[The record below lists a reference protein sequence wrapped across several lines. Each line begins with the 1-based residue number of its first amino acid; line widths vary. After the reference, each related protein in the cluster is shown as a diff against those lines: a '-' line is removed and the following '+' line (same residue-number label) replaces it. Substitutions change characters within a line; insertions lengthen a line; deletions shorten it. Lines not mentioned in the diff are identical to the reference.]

1 MTKQIKRRT
10 LGRRKKQTKTE
21 KKEGK
26 MNPQKSVKSIRNVK
40 YMGILF
46 DKLSCVS
53 KFLKDN
59 YLNKTIAM

>member
-1 MTKQIKRRT
+1 
-10 LGRRKKQTKTE
+10 
-21 KKEGK
+21 
-26 MNPQKSVKSIRNVK
+26 MNPQKSVKSIRNAK

-59 YLNKTIAM
+59 YLNKTITMQYVFDRPM